1 MIRLSLP
8 LLVTALFLTACGDG
22 TDRPDMAEDNDRS
35 TQTEQQDAMTAREVM
50 VHPVYHGSLVL
61 MYAGMTIYVDPHG
74 GAQRYTQYG
83 APDLVLITHT
93 HGDHMDTATLNG
105 LDLAAASLVAP
116 AAVTEAL
123 GDGMFTSAHVLANGE
138 SYTWEDIDISAV
150 PAYNPP
156 PKENFHPQGQFNG
169 YVLDLGGER
178 VYVSGDTEGVP
189 AMRQLDSINVAFV
202 CMNLPYTMDVNQAAD
217 AVLAFAPD
225 VIYPYHYR
233 NQDGSF
239 SDVEEF
245 QRIVKAGNGDI
256 EVRLEDWYDGG
267 E

>member
-1 MIRLSLP
+1 MRHSL
-8 LLVTALFLTACGDG
+8 LLLLTAFFFTACGD
-22 TDRPDMAEDNDRS
+22 TAERTEVAGDDD
-35 TQTEQQDAMTAREVM
+35 QTVETETHDGMSEEEVM

-61 MYAGMTIYVDPHG
+61 MGAGKTIYVDPHG
-74 GAQRYTQYG
+74 GAQRYTAYG
-83 APDLVLITHT
+83 APELVLITHT

-105 LDLAAASLVAP
+105 LDLSGAALVAP
-116 AAVTEAL
+116 AAVTQAL
-123 GDGMFTSAHVLANGE
+123 GESMFTSSHTLANGD
-138 SYTWEDIDISAV
+138 SYSWEGVNLTAI

-169 YVLDLGGER
+169 YVLAFGDER
-178 VYVSGDTEGVP
+178 IYVSGDTEGVP
-189 AMRQLDSINVAFV
+189 AMRELDDIDVAFV

-217 AVLAFAPD
+217 AVVAFAPE

-245 QRIVKAGNGDI
+245 KRIVTGENGDI
-256 EVRLEDWYDGG
+256 EVRLENWYG

>member
-1 MIRLSLP
+1 MRY
-8 LLVTALFLTACGDG
+8 LLLLLLTASILTGCGD
-22 TDRPDMAEDNDRS
+22 TANRPEAPDDEDSATAGMESSGEMND
-35 TQTEQQDAMTAREVM
+35 EEVM
-50 VHPVYHGSLVL
+50 IHPVYHGSLVL
-61 MYAGMTIYVDPHG
+61 MSQGKTIYVDPHG

-105 LDLAAASLVAP
+105 LDLSNASLVAP

-123 GDGMFTSAHVLANGE
+123 GDEMFTSSHTMANGDE
-138 SYTWEDIDISAV
+138 YRWEEIGITAI

-156 PKENFHPQGQFNG
+156 PKENFHPQGEFNG
-169 YVLDLGGER
+169 YVLAFGDQR
-178 VYVSGDTEGVP
+178 MYVSGDTEGVP
-189 AMRQLDSINVAFV
+189 AMRDLEDIDVAFV
-202 CMNLPYTMDVNQAAD
+202 CMNLPYTMDINQAAD
-217 AVLAFAPD
+217 AVVAFAPA
-225 VIYPYHYR
+225 VVYPYHYR

-245 QRIVKAGNGDI
+245 QRIVTAENGEI
-256 EVRLEDWYDGG
+256 EVRLEDWYG